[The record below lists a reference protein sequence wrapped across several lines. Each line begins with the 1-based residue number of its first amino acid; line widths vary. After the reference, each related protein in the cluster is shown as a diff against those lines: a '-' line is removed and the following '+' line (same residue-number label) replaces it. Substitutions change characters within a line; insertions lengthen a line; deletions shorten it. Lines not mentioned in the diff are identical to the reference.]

1 MKVKELIEKLKAE
14 DPNAEVICQ
23 KDPEGNG
30 YSPLSD
36 WWQGAYRADSTWS
49 GEAGLE
55 ALTDDDRREGYTE
68 EDVIEDGVR
77 AIFLTPVN

>member
-1 MKVKELIEKLKAE
+1 MKAKDLAAILMQHP
-14 DPNAEVICQ
+14 DREVVLQ

-36 WWQGAYRADSTWS
+36 FWTGAYLPKTTWY

-55 ALTDDDRREGYTE
+55 ELTPELKEQGFSE
-68 EDVIEDGVR
+68 EDVIINGIK
-77 AIFLTPVN
+77 AIFLVPVN